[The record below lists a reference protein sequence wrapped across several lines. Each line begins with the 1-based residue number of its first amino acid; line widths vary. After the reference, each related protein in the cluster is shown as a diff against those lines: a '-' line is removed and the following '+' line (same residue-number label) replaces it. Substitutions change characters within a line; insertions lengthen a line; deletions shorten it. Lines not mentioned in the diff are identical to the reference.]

1 MRILTIIACA
11 VWNIFLCTALAF
23 NGTVKFERKDGT
35 DLTLQTS
42 GVAAKAKDARE
53 EAVKNA
59 FRTLFY
65 EGIDGLNDGAPL
77 LSGKNKSFDYRFFDT
92 QYSKFLT
99 SAPVAILE
107 EKMQG
112 QRHARMEITI
122 NIEKLKKAATSGGCT
137 LSPQWKAAVN
147 DNSGES
153 TNTYIV
159 KPSVVVIPYLADTNA
174 DFETM
179 VEYVK
184 DNPIARS
191 AVNAVSTHFSKM
203 GYQTKDFVTLL
214 QNSKTGDLTSS
225 STQTDVMTEVA
236 RQLPGDVVVT
246 VKAAIDSNGEA
257 SQCTLN
263 LKAVERH
270 TGHQLAIQ
278 DFTSGRY
285 RSSDGEKLV
294 AHTVDMMPAD
304 FFSQLDRA
312 FKRRLEEGLA
322 LVVEFQ
328 LSSSVSDWD
337 FDSPIPSSGDDFKTW
352 LGIWMRQYAQ
362 EGSYVRTAATDKYI
376 CNSIKIPVA
385 GLSDGHSSG
394 PDIFASKLKEAVRKV
409 LDDEYGVKV
418 TEMGQKL
425 IVTIE

>member
-11 VWNIFLCTALAF
+11 VWNIFLCTAHAF
-23 NGTVKFERKDGT
+23 TGTVKFERKDGT
-35 DLTLQTS
+35 GITLQAS
-42 GVAAKAKDARE
+42 GMAAKAKDARE

-59 FRTLFY
+59 FKALFY
-65 EGIDGLNDGAPL
+65 EGIDGLNDGVPL
-77 LSGKNKSFDYRFFDT
+77 LIEKNKSFDYRFFDT
-92 QYSKFLT
+92 QYTHFLT
-99 SAPVAILE
+99 DTPISILE
-107 EKMQG
+107 EKTQG
-112 QRHARMEITI
+112 QRHARMEVTI
-122 NIEKLKKAATSGGCT
+122 NIEKLKKTATSGGCI
-137 LSPQWKAAVN
+137 LSPQWKVADS
-147 DNSGES
+147 DNTGES
-153 TNTYIV
+153 KITSV
-159 KPSVVVIPYLADTNA
+159 AKPSIVVIPYMSETDA
-174 DFETM
+174 DFEAM
-179 VEYVK
+179 AECIK
-184 DNPIARS
+184 DNPVARS

-225 STQTDVMTEVA
+225 GAQTDVMTEVA

-246 VKAAIDSNGEA
+246 VKAVIDSNGES

-285 RSSDGEKLV
+285 RSSDEEKLV
-294 AHTVDMMPAD
+294 THTVDMMPAD

-322 LVVEFQ
+322 IVVEFQ

-352 LGIWMRQYAQ
+352 LGIWMRQHAQ

-376 CNSIKIPVA
+376 SNSIKIPLI

-394 PDIFASKLKEAVRKV
+394 PDIFASKLKESVRKV
-409 LDDEYGVKV
+409 LDDEYGVKI